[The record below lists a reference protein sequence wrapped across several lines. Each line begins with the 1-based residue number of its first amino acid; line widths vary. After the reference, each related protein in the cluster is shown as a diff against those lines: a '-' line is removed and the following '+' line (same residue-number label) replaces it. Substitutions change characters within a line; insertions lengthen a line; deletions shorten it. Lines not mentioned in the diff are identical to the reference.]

1 MATPQGNDTVYV
13 AGLPDVV
20 TEKDIAAHFG
30 SIGTLKQ
37 DKKRRCD
44 KIWLYRDRDTGL
56 PKGDATV
63 SYADPH
69 AAEAAVSWFNNTEF
83 MGSTLAVS
91 LAERKGGGDSLNL
104 PASHY
109 ADPLGR
115 DADSGN
121 AHPTPNPPVTAASS
135 DVPVGGGGNTPAG
148 VGGAQPKPKTTRDG
162 DWPCPNPACGNT
174 NFAFRGKCNRCGT
187 SRPGGDDSA
196 AGNKPPAS
204 NPKPKE
210 LRNGDW
216 ACPDASCGN
225 VNFAYRGQCNRCGSQ
240 RPAGAKGM
248 QGVGGRDG
256 GKPSIFGPDDWTC
269 SNCFNVNWARR
280 NKCNECGTGKE
291 GKAVEKREGRGG
303 GHKEIDDEDERE
315 ETARRRRENEE
326 REIYDDFGNLK
337 KQFRASAGRGGAD
350 RDYDR
355 GGRDRDGAESG
366 TIRTGGTTG
375 TGTGTDVGTD
385 PGAATG
391 ATGGIGGTAD
401 DGADP
406 GRGRLDARR
415 RQGGTRTTRSRR
427 IGGANQS
434 RAHPPTSKPTG
445 GVTPSSPPGTN
456 RNNRVDRTG
465 RGGVRVLAACTIDI
479 KTRPWCV
486 TFWTYLSSI

>member
-37 DKKRRCD
+37 DKKRRCHR
-44 KIWLYRDRDTGL
+44 IWLYRDRDTGL

-216 ACPDASCGN
+216 ACPDPSCGN

-240 RPAGAKGM
+240 RPPGAKGM

-355 GGRDRDGAESG
+355 GGRDGGRDRDRERDHPYRRDDRDRDRDRRRDRSRSRDRRDG
-366 TIRTGGTTG
+366 R
-375 TGTGTDVGTD
+375 DRRD
-385 PGAATG
+385 
-391 ATGGIGGTAD
+391 
-401 DGADP
+401 
-406 GRGRLDARR
+406 RGR
-415 RQGGTRTTRSRR
+415 RSRSR
-427 IGGANQS
+427 SRSPRREKDGGNKNDS
-434 RAHPPTSKPTG
+434 LKT
-445 GVTPSSPPGTN
+445 
-456 RNNRVDRTG
+456 DW
-465 RGGVRVLAACTIDI
+465 RGEPI
-479 KTRPWCV
+479 KSASADLKTDWRGNPIKSTR
-486 TFWTYLSSI
+486 Y